1 MKTEK
6 KGERIHCR
14 VLLPLLI
21 AGALLIAAFSTGSPV
36 FLIGA
41 ALIVLLCLAGVAG
54 VMMASAT
61 MTVSGGLSQ
70 PVVHRGEKVTLEVT
84 LHYRSLIPV
93 APLLVEMG
101 PGVDQD
107 NRAMLVDAAS
117 GQPVIFE
124 LPCHAA
130 HVGVL
135 QPGVEAVTVTDLFGI
150 CSRRVAPHRE
160 GSGLLVLPQPF
171 EVGAQVYTAGDSGS
185 ESMARASEDVTSPAD
200 VRAWQ
205 TGDPMRKIHWKLS
218 ARKQEL
224 MVRRYEAPV
233 MPDALILLDCAE
245 PPRQAGVEAMLDVK
259 DALLETAASI
269 MAESTRTEHPARL
282 PLLGRH
288 PIELDKGMGM
298 PAILEALAHVEF
310 LADEPFERVLHLE
323 MRRMRKVGSTIV
335 ITARLNSRMVDAMR
349 SMRRMGPYVR
359 LYLVTFTPEDAPLL
373 PMVSRL
379 QNAGVEVCYVTPM
392 AM

>member
-1 MKTEK
+1 MKLRMTT
-6 KGERIHCR
+6 
-14 VLLPLLI
+14 PLLVTL
-21 AGALLIAAFSTGSPV
+21 ALLLAAFSTGSPV
-36 FLIGA
+36 FLMGG
-41 ALIVLLCLAGVAG
+41 ALIALLCLSSVVGVW
-54 VMMASAT
+54 MATRT
-61 MTVSGGLSQ
+61 MTVSGGLSER
-70 PVVHRGEKVTLEVT
+70 VVQRGEKVTLEVT
-84 LHYRSLIPV
+84 LEYRSIVPV

-101 PGVDQD
+101 PGVDQE
-107 NRAMLVDAAS
+107 NRNMIVDAAS
-117 GQPVIFE
+117 GRPVAFD

-150 CSRRVAPHRE
+150 CSRRVEPRRE

-171 EVGAQVYTAGDSGS
+171 EVGEQIYAAGESGS

-200 VRAWQ
+200 VRQWQ
-205 TGDPMRKIHWKLS
+205 QGDPMRKIHWKLS
-218 ARKQEL
+218 ARKREL
-224 MVRRYEAPV
+224 LVRRYEAPV

-245 PPRQAGVEAMLDVK
+245 PPRQAGAEALADVK

-269 MAESTRTEHPARL
+269 MAESTRTDHPARL

-298 PAILEALAHVEF
+298 PAILESLAHVDF
-310 LADEPFERVLHLE
+310 SADEPFERVLHLE

-335 ITARLNSRMVDAMR
+335 VTARLNSRMVDVMS

-359 LYLVTFTPEDAPLL
+359 LYLITFTPEEPSLL

-379 QNAGVEVCYVTPM
+379 QNAGVEVCYVTPL
-392 AM
+392 AL

>member
-1 MKTEK
+1 
-6 KGERIHCR
+6 
-14 VLLPLLI
+14 
-21 AGALLIAAFSTGSPV
+21 
-36 FLIGA
+36 
-41 ALIVLLCLAGVAG
+41 
-54 VMMASAT
+54 
-61 MTVSGGLSQ
+61 
-70 PVVHRGEKVTLEVT
+70 
-84 LHYRSLIPV
+84 
-93 APLLVEMG
+93 
-101 PGVDQD
+101 
-107 NRAMLVDAAS
+107 
-117 GQPVIFE
+117 
-124 LPCHAA
+124 
-130 HVGVL
+130 
-135 QPGVEAVTVTDLFGI
+135 
-150 CSRRVAPHRE
+150 
-160 GSGLLVLPQPF
+160 
-171 EVGAQVYTAGDSGS
+171 
-185 ESMARASEDVTSPAD
+185 
-200 VRAWQ
+200 
-205 TGDPMRKIHWKLS
+205 
-218 ARKQEL
+218 
-224 MVRRYEAPV
+224 

-310 LADEPFERVLHLE
+310 LADEPFVRVLQLE

-379 QNAGVEVCYVTPM
+379 QNTGVEVCYVTPM

>member
-1 MKTEK
+1 MRFRMTT
-6 KGERIHCR
+6 
-14 VLLPLLI
+14 PLLVTL
-21 AGALLIAAFSTGSPV
+21 ALLLAAFSTGSPV
-36 FLIGA
+36 FLAGA
-41 ALIVLLCLAGVAG
+41 ALIALLCLSSVLGVVLATRS
-54 VMMASAT
+54 MA
-61 MTVSGGLSQ
+61 VSGGLSERIVQ
-70 PVVHRGEKVTLEVT
+70 RGEKVTLEVT
-84 LHYRSLIPV
+84 LRYRSFVPV

-101 PGVDQD
+101 PGVDKES
-107 NRAMLVDAAS
+107 RSMLIDAAS
-117 GQPVIFE
+117 HVPVVFE

-150 CSRRVAPHRE
+150 CMRRVEPRRE

-171 EVGAQVYTAGDSGS
+171 DVGAQVYAAGESGS

-200 VRAWQ
+200 VRLWQ
-205 TGDPMRKIHWKLS
+205 QGDPMRKIHWKLS

-245 PPRQAGVEAMLDVK
+245 PPAQAGVEAMADVK

-269 MAESTRTEHPARL
+269 MAESTRTGHPARL

-298 PAILEALAHVEF
+298 PAILESLAHVDF
-310 LADEPFERVLHLE
+310 SADEPFERVLHLE
-323 MRRMRKVGSTIV
+323 MRRMRRVGSTIV
-335 ITARLNSRMVDAMR
+335 ISARLNSRMVDVMS

-359 LYLVTFTPEDAPLL
+359 LYLVTFTPEDPPLL

-379 QNAGVEVCYVTPM
+379 QNAGVEVCYVTPL
-392 AM
+392 AL